1 MAWTDITRPLYERNN
16 GRYASDCTDE
26 EWAIIEPL
34 LPESNVVGRP
44 RTTEMRDVWDGV
56 QYIASTGCQ
65 WRMIPKNFPPR
76 TTIQEYFYDWR
87 DNGVLYRINDTLV
100 IKARELAGRAASP
113 SAGVIDS
120 QSVKTTESGGVSG
133 YDAGKKIR
141 LSLQIV
147 CMDLRSRWRGK
158 RGVKHFPVEDAETIS
173 GSCRDTWLRRLYNAA
188 GNPSTGCAGC

>member
-56 QYIASTGCQ
+56 QYMASTGCQ
-65 WRMIPKNFPPR
+65 WRMIPKDFPPR

-133 YDAGKKIR
+133 YDAGKKINGR
-141 LSLQIV
+141 KRHIITDTIGLLIGF
-147 CMDLRSRWRGK
+147 MALLR
-158 RGVKHFPVEDAETIS
+158 FVE
-173 GSCRDTWLRRLYNAA
+173 
-188 GNPSTGCAGC
+188 